1 MNVLTPGFKPL
12 NSQQQQTGIICI
24 IQFIHYTHYNY
35 TIITLCLPVF
45 QIHLHLQIQLH
56 VLMNEGF
63 VDNYKKSTTER
74 EINV

>member
-12 NSQQQQTGIICI
+12 NSQQQQTGIISI
-24 IQFIHYTHYNY
+24 IQFIHY

-45 QIHLHLQIQLH
+45 QIHLQIQIQLH
-56 VLMNEGF
+56 ILMNEGF

-74 EINV
+74 EINI